1 MFLKRLIIKILSVF
15 FLQNATKLPQYAYNV
30 CVMTNHEDCNE
41 KSDSELVKLS
51 LDNSDHFLCLTRR
64 YEDKLLRYIMRI
76 SRLDREDAE
85 DILQDVF
92 IKTYYNLNEF
102 NPDLKFSSWI
112 YRIAH
117 NQTISEIRKKSI
129 RPTISLEKEDIDRF
143 EDAFDIV
150 KDIDNS
156 IDRQKIDEALSMLD
170 EKYRE
175 VLILRFLDEKDYVE
189 IADIL
194 KKPTSTVGNLIARG
208 KILFKKEYEKLK

>member
-1 MFLKRLIIKILSVF
+1 
-15 FLQNATKLPQYAYNV
+15 
-30 CVMTNHEDCNE
+30 MTNHEDCTQM
-41 KSDSELVKLS
+41 SDNELVKLS

-64 YEDKLLRYIMRI
+64 YESKLLHYISRI
-76 SRLDREDAE
+76 SRFSREDAK

-102 NPDLKFSSWI
+102 DPELKFSSWI
-112 YRIAH
+112 YRITH
-117 NQTISEIRKKSI
+117 NQTVSEIRKKSI
-129 RPTISLEKEDIDRF
+129 RPTIPLEKEDIDRF

-150 KDIDNS
+150 KEIDNS
-156 IDRQKIDEALSMLD
+156 IDRQKIDEVISHLD

-208 KILFKKEYEKLK
+208 KILFKKEYEKLHGK

>member
-1 MFLKRLIIKILSVF
+1 MI
-15 FLQNATKLPQYAYNV
+15 
-30 CVMTNHEDCNE
+30 NHEDCIE
-41 KSDSELVKLS
+41 KTDSELVKLS
-51 LDNSDHFLCLTRR
+51 LDNADHFLCLTKR
-64 YEDKLLRYIMRI
+64 YESKLLRYIMRV
-76 SRLDREDAE
+76 SKFDKEDAE

-102 NPDLKFSSWI
+102 DSALKFSSWI

-129 RPTISLEKEDIDRF
+129 RPTVSLEKEDIDRF

-150 KDIDNS
+150 KEIDNS
-156 IDRQKIDEALSMLD
+156 FDRQKINEAISKLD

-194 KKPTSTVGNLIARG
+194 KKPVSTVGNLILRG
-208 KILFKKEYEKLK
+208 KALFKQEYEKLNGK